1 MSQPPHFRQLL
12 GIALLAGAV
21 AVAAPVAAQ
30 SVQDLATASCLSA
43 VKARSGG
50 VARVF
55 KVSGQSMPIV
65 ELTAPGN
72 VSYTCFTNG
81 RRQGPAAEQ
90 GQELVH
96 VTGPAGP
103 ASAVTGRQRLKPSG
117 AESMLQ
123 PQPPRAEV
131 TQ

>member
-43 VKARSGG
+43 AKARSGG
-50 VARVF
+50 GARVF
-55 KVSGQSMPIV
+55 KVSGQSMLIV

-72 VSYTCFTNG
+72 VSYTCFTD
-81 RRQGPAAEQ
+81 AE
-90 GQELVH
+90 GKVL
-96 VTGPAGP
+96 
-103 ASAVTGRQRLKPSG
+103 RLSKDKSS
-117 AESMLQ
+117 SM
-123 PQPPRAEV
+123 
-131 TQ
+131 

>member
-1 MSQPPHFRQLL
+1 MSQPPRFFLLL
-12 GIALLAGAV
+12 GTALLAGVV

-30 SVQDLATASCLSA
+30 PVQDTATAACLSA

-72 VSYTCFTNG
+72 VSYTCFTN
-81 RRQGPAAEQ
+81 AE
-90 GQELVH
+90 GKVL
-96 VTGPAGP
+96 
-103 ASAVTGRQRLKPSG
+103 RLSKDKSS
-117 AESMLQ
+117 SM
-123 PQPPRAEV
+123 
-131 TQ
+131 